1 MYYFPLLQA
10 TRKRID
16 VVLIDTAGRMQDN
29 QPLMKELA
37 QIVKINKPN
46 LVVFIGEALVGN
58 DAVDQITK
66 FNKAIEE
73 STTESYKAG
82 IDAIIL
88 SKFDTVDDKVGTAL
102 SLVYS
107 TSKPILFVGVGQKY
121 PNLKELSVNTVVHSL
136 LL

>member
-1 MYYFPLLQA
+1 MYCIGNIQA
-10 TRKRID
+10 TKKRID

-66 FNKAIEE
+66 FNKAIEQE
-73 STTESYKAG
+73 TTGNYKA
-82 IDAIIL
+82 
-88 SKFDTVDDKVGTAL
+88 
-102 SLVYS
+102 
-107 TSKPILFVGVGQKY
+107 
-121 PNLKELSVNTVVHSL
+121 
-136 LL
+136 

>member
-1 MYYFPLLQA
+1 MDA
-10 TRKRID
+10 
-16 VVLIDTAGRMQDN
+16 VLVDTAGRMQDN
-29 QPLMKELA
+29 TPLMKELA
-37 QIVKINKPN
+37 RLVKLNKPN

-66 FNKAIEE
+66 FNKALVEE
-73 STTESYKAG
+73 ATETFKPE
-82 IDAIIL
+82 IDAILL

-121 PNLKELSVNTVVHSL
+121 PNLKELNVSTVVHSL
-136 LL
+136 LA

>member
-1 MYYFPLLQA
+1 MDA
-10 TRKRID
+10 
-16 VVLIDTAGRMQDN
+16 VLVDTAGRMQDN
-29 QPLMKELA
+29 TPLMKELA
-37 QIVKINKPN
+37 RLVKINKPN

-66 FNKAIEE
+66 FNKSLQDE
-73 STTESYKAG
+73 STDTFKPE
-82 IDAIIL
+82 IDAILL

-121 PNLKELSVNTVVHSL
+121 PNLKELNVSTVVHSL
-136 LL
+136 LS

>member
-1 MYYFPLLQA
+1 
-10 TRKRID
+10 
-16 VVLIDTAGRMQDN
+16 
-29 QPLMKELA
+29 MKELA
-37 QIVKINKPN
+37 RLVKMNKPN

-66 FNKAIEE
+66 FNKALVEE
-73 STTESYKAG
+73 STEAFKPE
-82 IDAIIL
+82 IDAILL

-121 PNLKELSVNTVVHSL
+121 PNLKELNVSTVVHSL
-136 LL
+136 LS